1 MNAVNAM
8 NGSPSGSGEYLLEA
22 LDIVKRFGDFTANDG
37 VTLRLRGGEIHAL
50 LGENGAGKSTLVKI
64 VYGALQPTAG
74 RLRWYGAPVT
84 VANPAAARRLGIGMV
99 FQHFS
104 LFEALSVTEN
114 IALALPGG
122 FDRRALGARI
132 ARVSAEYGLPL
143 EPGAL
148 VVDLSV
154 GERQRI
160 EIVRCLLQEPRLLIM
175 DEPTAV
181 LTPQEANRLFVT
193 LRRLA
198 DDGCAVLYIS
208 HRLEEVK
215 QLCHHAIILRHG
227 KVVADVDPQAE
238 TAASLARLM
247 VGADVHAVS
256 AEAHAPH
263 GPPMLVVA
271 ALSLPADGPFGV
283 ALRNVSLE
291 VRAGEVVAIA
301 GVAGNGQSEL
311 FEALSGER
319 LAPAPEAVTI
329 AGEPC
334 GTRGVTARRR
344 LGAAFVPEERLGH
357 SAVPGFALSDNVL
370 LTRHAS
376 GGDLV
381 RAGFID
387 RTATSAVAARVIE
400 RFDVRTSRADPP
412 AQALSGGNL
421 QKFVVGREL
430 DREPAVLVIDQP
442 TWGVDAGA
450 AAIVRQVLADMA
462 RGGAAVLV
470 ISQDLDEI
478 SEIADRIAVI
488 SRGELSAAYPAGE
501 IDRER
506 IGLLMAG
513 AHETTA
519 QAAGAQASGVR
530 EAATQASGAHE
541 TAAQAPGAQTA
552 EAHETATQAP
562 GAQATG
568 AHETAAQAPESR
580 HRDSG
585 VRGAGAGGAHGQEA
599 GPGGPGGSGAGGMD
613 GGT

>member
-1 MNAVNAM
+1 MNAPI
-8 NGSPSGSGEYLLEA
+8 GPGGEYLLEA
-22 LDIVKRFGDFTANDG
+22 LDIAKRFGDFIANDR
-37 VTLRLRGGEIHAL
+37 VTLRLPPGEIHAL

-64 VYGALQPTAG
+64 VYGALQPTDG
-74 RLRWYGAPVT
+74 QLRWRGET
-84 VANPAAARRLGIGMV
+84 VDVPNPAAARRLGIGMV

-104 LFEALSVTEN
+104 LFEALTVAEN
-114 IALALPGG
+114 IALALPGK
-122 FDRRALGARI
+122 FDLVSLAERI

-143 EPGAL
+143 EPTAL
-148 VVDLSV
+148 VADLSV

-160 EIVRCLLQEPRLLIM
+160 EIVRCLIQEPRLLIM

-181 LTPQEANRLFVT
+181 LTPQEADQLFVT

-198 DDGCAVLYIS
+198 GEGCAVLYIS

-215 QLCHHAIILRHG
+215 QLCHHATILRHG
-227 KVVADVDPQAE
+227 EVVANVDPQTE

-247 VGADVHAVS
+247 VGADVHAVN
-256 AEAHAPH
+256 AETHVPE
-263 GPPMLVVA
+263 GPTDARRWRRCRCRPTVR
-271 ALSLPADGPFGV
+271 SGWRCETCP
-283 ALRNVSLE
+283 STC
-291 VRAGEVVAIA
+291 VRARWLRSPVWRATGSPSSSRRCPA
-301 GVAGNGQSEL
+301 NGS
-311 FEALSGER
+311 R
-319 LAPAPEAVTI
+319 RAPEAVTI

-357 SAVPGFALSDNVL
+357 SAVPGFVLSDNVL

-376 GGDLV
+376 GGNLV

-387 RTATSAVAARVIE
+387 QPRDPRGGGPGHGT
-400 RFDVRTSRADPP
+400 VRRAHESGANPP

-430 DREPAVLVIDQP
+430 DREPAILVINQP

-450 AAIVRQVLADMA
+450 AALIRQVLADMA
-462 RGGAAVLV
+462 EGGAAVLV

-478 SEIADRIAVI
+478 FEIADRIAVI

-513 AHETTA
+513 AHE
-519 QAAGAQASGVR
+519 SGGR
-530 EAATQASGAHE
+530 
-541 TAAQAPGAQTA
+541 
-552 EAHETATQAP
+552 
-562 GAQATG
+562 ATG
-568 AHETAAQAPESR
+568 ARATGTH
-580 HRDSG
+580 
-585 VRGAGAGGAHGQEA
+585 
-599 GPGGPGGSGAGGMD
+599 D
-613 GGT
+613 GR